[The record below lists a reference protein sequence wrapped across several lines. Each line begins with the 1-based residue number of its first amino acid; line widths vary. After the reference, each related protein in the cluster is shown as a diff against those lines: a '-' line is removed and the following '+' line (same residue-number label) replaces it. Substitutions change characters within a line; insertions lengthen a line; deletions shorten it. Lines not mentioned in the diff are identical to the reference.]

1 MKPRGRP
8 PKLSSE
14 QRDELLR
21 LFVIAKRTA
30 LDFALRLNDL
40 YASDWRCLELY
51 LPPRLQAIV
60 LASHRKHLRYHTRNA
75 RIAARRPRNMRPSPD
90 TPDWLEFETWRD
102 KVMDQGFDVVDV
114 PSESL
119 YPALLGTPRPPA
131 SVHRVFGQI
140 DAALAEMFNIA
151 PRTVR
156 HLVHT
161 HPHRRFNC
169 IGEPKLGSVR
179 DPRPFLPSLGSRAKG
194 HQS

>member
-1 MKPRGRP
+1 MPRGRP

-21 LFVIAKRTA
+21 LYVIAKRTA
-30 LDFALRLNDL
+30 LNFAHRLNDL
-40 YASDWRCLELY
+40 YAPDWRSLELY
-51 LPPRLQAIV
+51 LPPRLREIV
-60 LASHRKHLRYHTRNA
+60 LTAHRRHLRYHTRNA
-75 RIAARRPRNMRPSPD
+75 RTAARRPRNMQPDPD

-102 KVMDQGFDVVDV
+102 KVMDQGCDVVDG
-114 PSESL
+114 PSEGL
-119 YPALLGTPRPPA
+119 YRALLGNPRPPA

-169 IGEPKLGSVR
+169 IGEPRPGSVR

-194 HQS
+194 PQS